1 MLDLVAQLDSDSEVL
16 DVGEHRLRI
25 AARGVFGREHSLG
38 IILSGYAEGRSG
50 GPEDYLSELLLA
62 PENSEAT
69 YQVIDRWGL
78 LVCKDLRS
86 DHPSYRRVRGRS
98 SRGRLSQGEYYH
110 HDGCSGPTKPRV
122 VEIRCPYQAVPRR
135 VATAIAPFEPTV
147 EAMIRHGARLLSAD
161 AELTPWR
168 ERVDGGA
175 PLVGDEL
182 DLVQG
187 LITRAVR
194 RELSAEAAR
203 AFFREIDELSFAYR
217 EPWEM
222 GESRLIANA
231 PPHHHPGAGQAGTMQ
246 HRRAH
251 LTPHTGGVA
260 NGELVKRWPAE
271 ELNPGLSS
279 PSRSPG
285 SCSLGTD
292 L

>member
-16 DVGEHRLRI
+16 LVGEHRLRI
-25 AARGVFGREHSLG
+25 AARGVFGRERTLG
-38 IILSGYAEGRSG
+38 VVLSGYAEGRG
-50 GPEDYLSELLLA
+50 EGPEDYLSELLLA

-78 LVCKDLRS
+78 LACKALRS

-147 EAMIRHGARLLSAD
+147 YAMIRHGAEHLSAD

-175 PLVGDEL
+175 PLVDDEL

-187 LITRAVR
+187 LVTRAVR

-203 AFFREIDELSFAYR
+203 AFFRQIDELAFAYR

-231 PPHHHPGAGQAGTMQ
+231 HPSSGQAGTMQ

-271 ELNPGLSS
+271 ELPYAG
-279 PSRSPG
+279 PSSPG
-285 SCSLGTD
+285 SCSTCAEP
-292 L
+292 